1 MARQTP
7 PNSPAAHQAGIEK
20 DAPSLATR
28 PAQGRSTGRQ
38 TQAIHG
44 GEQPDPVTGA
54 SAPSLTMSSTFVV
67 NQVEGFSAHDMSDDP
82 HRHVYARWG
91 NPNVASLEAKIAGM
105 EGVEACLCFASG
117 MAAATGMFLTFL
129 SAGDHCIISDVCYAG
144 VAELAR
150 ETLPRFGIEVSLV
163 NLSDL
168 DAVDAA
174 LRPNTRLIHAESP
187 CNPIMR
193 LCDLRALAD
202 RIHACGG
209 LLSCDATFASPL
221 GQDSAELGV
230 DLILHSITKYIGGHG
245 DALGGAIAGSRAL
258 IDRLRMEAAIHHG
271 GILSPFN
278 AWLIGRGAATLPLRM
293 EAHQRGAMAVAQAL
307 EAHPSVTKVLYP
319 GLASHPQHALAQRQ
333 MQNFSGMMAFQVAD
347 AATGKALAER
357 MIERMSIV
365 HYAVSLGHHRSLIFW
380 MPTQTL
386 MDSSFHLEGAN
397 LAAYR
402 DFAGDGVFRL
412 SVGLEDPEDIIADL
426 DAALSA

>member
-1 MARQTP
+1 MTKAPTSGTPGASPIAR
-7 PNSPAAHQAGIEK
+7 
-20 DAPSLATR
+20 
-28 PAQGRSTGRQ
+28 GRQ

-44 GEQPDPVTGA
+44 GERPDAVTGA
-54 SAPSLTMSSTFVV
+54 SAPSLTLSSTFVV
-67 NQVEGFSAHDMSDDP
+67 DQAQGFSAHDMSDDP
-82 HRHVYARWG
+82 DSHFYARWG
-91 NPNVASLEAKIAGM
+91 NPTVASLEAKIAGM

-129 SAGDHCIISDVCYAG
+129 SAGDHCVISDVCYAG

-174 LRPNTRLIHAESP
+174 LRPNTKLIHAESP
-187 CNPIMR
+187 SNPIMR
-193 LCDLRALAD
+193 LCDLAALAE
-202 RIHACGG
+202 RTHARGG

-221 GQDSAELGV
+221 GQNSAGLGV
-230 DLILHSITKYIGGHG
+230 DLIMHSITKYIGGHG
-245 DALGGAIAGSRAL
+245 DALGGAVAGSRTL

-278 AWLIGRGAATLPLRM
+278 AWLIARGAATLPLRM
-293 EAHQRGAMAVAQAL
+293 QAHQRGALAVAKAL
-307 EAHPSVTKVLYP
+307 EAHPRVTKVLYP
-319 GLASHPQHALAQRQ
+319 GLPSHPQHALAQRQ
-333 MQNFSGMMAFQVAD
+333 MDNFSGMLAFQVGD
-347 AATGKALAER
+347 AATGQALAER
-357 MIERMSIV
+357 MIERLSII

-380 MPTQTL
+380 MPTEAL
-386 MDSSFHLEGAN
+386 MASSFRLHGAQ

-412 SVGLEDPEDIIADL
+412 SVGLEDPEDLIADL
-426 DAALSA
+426 ETVL